1 MNMENKDCRLAKE
14 FLAGAGVRNFTQLRS
29 LTHDGYHGGNA
40 CWNKLSP
47 AKQEGVLRILQIVL
61 SKPLP
66 KDSIGRTAFFDHPN
80 QPTLVL
86 NDWERKLLTYLRG
99 VERDNLFVDVLL
111 DLLVAHYTIR
121 SGNTASPARLK
132 QSFRMLISKWGA
144 RLLYFTASKVWLW
157 NLGARLF
164 SLGLQSLDIEVG
176 DDYSGCIIIKTIQT
190 RPSS

>member
-1 MNMENKDCRLAKE
+1 MNMGNKNLSLAE
-14 FLAGAGVRNFTQLRS
+14 QFLTEAGVRKFTHPRS
-29 LTHDGYHGGNA
+29 FTHDRYHGGDA

-47 AKQEGVLRILQIVL
+47 AKQEAVLRILQIAL

-66 KDSIGRTAFFDHPN
+66 KDSIGRAAFFDHPN

-86 NDWERKLLTYLRG
+86 NDWERKLLTYLRE

-132 QSFRMLISKWGA
+132 QSFRMLIAK
-144 RLLYFTASKVWLW
+144 
-157 NLGARLF
+157 
-164 SLGLQSLDIEVG
+164 
-176 DDYSGCIIIKTIQT
+176 
-190 RPSS
+190 

>member
-1 MNMENKDCRLAKE
+1 MGNKNLSLAE
-14 FLAGAGVRNFTQLRS
+14 QFLTGAGVRKFTHPRS
-29 LTHDGYHGGNA
+29 LTHDRYHGGDA

-47 AKQEGVLRILQIVL
+47 AKQEGVLRILQIAL
-61 SKPLP
+61 SKQLP
-66 KDSIGRTAFFDHPN
+66 KDSIGRAVLFDHPD

-132 QSFRMLISKWGA
+132 QSFRMLISK
-144 RLLYFTASKVWLW
+144 
-157 NLGARLF
+157 
-164 SLGLQSLDIEVG
+164 
-176 DDYSGCIIIKTIQT
+176 
-190 RPSS
+190 

>member
-1 MNMENKDCRLAKE
+1 MNMGNKDLNSVEGFPIGGVRDLSLAE
-14 FLAGAGVRNFTQLRS
+14 QFLTGAGVRKFTHPRS
-29 LTHDGYHGGNA
+29 FTHDRYHGGDA

-47 AKQEGVLRILQIVL
+47 AKQEAVLRILQIAL

-66 KDSIGRTAFFDHPN
+66 KDSIGHAAHFDHPD

-86 NDWERKLLTYLRG
+86 DDSQRKLLTYLRG

-132 QSFRMLISKWGA
+132 QSFRMLISK
-144 RLLYFTASKVWLW
+144 
-157 NLGARLF
+157 
-164 SLGLQSLDIEVG
+164 
-176 DDYSGCIIIKTIQT
+176 
-190 RPSS
+190 

>member
-1 MNMENKDCRLAKE
+1 MENQNFSLAE
-14 FLAGAGVRNFTQLRS
+14 QFLAGAGVRNFTHPRS
-29 LTHDGYHGGNA
+29 LTHDRYHGGDA

-47 AKQEGVLRILQIVL
+47 AKQEGVLRILQIAL
-61 SKPLP
+61 SKQLP
-66 KDSIGRTAFFDHPN
+66 KDSIGRTVLFDHPD

-132 QSFRMLISKWGA
+132 QSFRMLIAK
-144 RLLYFTASKVWLW
+144 
-157 NLGARLF
+157 
-164 SLGLQSLDIEVG
+164 
-176 DDYSGCIIIKTIQT
+176 
-190 RPSS
+190 

>member
-1 MNMENKDCRLAKE
+1 MGNKDLNSVEGFPIGGVRDLSLAE
-14 FLAGAGVRNFTQLRS
+14 QFLTGAGVRKFTRPRS
-29 LTHDGYHGGNA
+29 FTHDRYHGGDA

-47 AKQEGVLRILQIVL
+47 AKQEAVLRILQIAL
-61 SKPLP
+61 SKSLP
-66 KDSIGRTAFFDHPN
+66 KDSIGPTAFFDHPD

-132 QSFRMLISKWGA
+132 QSFRMLIAK
-144 RLLYFTASKVWLW
+144 
-157 NLGARLF
+157 
-164 SLGLQSLDIEVG
+164 
-176 DDYSGCIIIKTIQT
+176 
-190 RPSS
+190 

>member
-1 MNMENKDCRLAKE
+1 MNMGNKNLSLAE
-14 FLAGAGVRNFTQLRS
+14 GFLIGAGVCKFTHPRS
-29 LTHDGYHGGNA
+29 FTHDRYHGGDA

-47 AKQEGVLRILQIVL
+47 AQQEGVIQILQLAL
-61 SKPLP
+61 SEPLP
-66 KDSIGRTAFFDHPN
+66 EECIGCYVFSDHPD

-132 QSFRMLISKWGA
+132 QSFRMLIAK
-144 RLLYFTASKVWLW
+144 
-157 NLGARLF
+157 
-164 SLGLQSLDIEVG
+164 
-176 DDYSGCIIIKTIQT
+176 
-190 RPSS
+190 

>member
-1 MNMENKDCRLAKE
+1 MGNKNLSLAE
-14 FLAGAGVRNFTQLRS
+14 QFLTGAGVRKFTHPRS
-29 LTHDGYHGGNA
+29 LTHDRYHGGDA

-47 AKQEGVLRILQIVL
+47 AKQEGVLRILQIAL
-61 SKPLP
+61 SKQLP
-66 KDSIGRTAFFDHPN
+66 KDSIGRAVLFDHPD

-132 QSFRMLISKWGA
+132 QSFRMLIAK
-144 RLLYFTASKVWLW
+144 
-157 NLGARLF
+157 
-164 SLGLQSLDIEVG
+164 
-176 DDYSGCIIIKTIQT
+176 
-190 RPSS
+190 